1 MSSEDRD
8 PTTLDD
14 FHAGRSCC
22 FGIKVEP
29 KDGRDGLAYWV
40 ATVET
45 EDGEKMAG
53 CEADSPSAA
62 IAGAT
67 AAANDSL
74 ARIQLAR
81 IHIAGRVGSQ
91 ELQGRLGTPSLSDLV
106 AVAS

>member
-1 MSSEDRD
+1 MTDDENRES
-8 PTTLDD
+8 TTLED
-14 FHAGRSCC
+14 FHAGRPSS
-22 FGIKVEP
+22 FTIKVEP
-29 KDGRDGLAYWV
+29 RDGQDGVAYWA

-74 ARIQLAR
+74 ARI
-81 IHIAGRVGSQ
+81 HIAGRVGSQ
-91 ELQGRLGTPSLSDLV
+91 ELQGRLGTPSLSDFV
-106 AVAS
+106 AAAS

>member
-22 FGIKVEP
+22 FSIKVEP

-74 ARIQLAR
+74 ARI
-81 IHIAGRVGSQ
+81 HIAGRVGSQ
-91 ELQGRLGTPSLSDLV
+91 ELQGRLGTPSLSEPV